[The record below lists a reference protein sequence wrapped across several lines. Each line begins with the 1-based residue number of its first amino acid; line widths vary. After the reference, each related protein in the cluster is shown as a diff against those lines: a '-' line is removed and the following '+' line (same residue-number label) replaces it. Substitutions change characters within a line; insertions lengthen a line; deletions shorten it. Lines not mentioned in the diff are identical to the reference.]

1 MTKGKKPGKKT
12 GDDKVV
18 KIQDKQREKENQ
30 KVQESFNGTITKIK
44 IKKDI
49 PEISYKFE
57 GQSSKKEMKIK
68 GIEKPED
75 EFLAAMQSLKDFFVE
90 ITELEEHRE
99 DITIFCVSFSKNGVV
114 VSGQYELKKNDL
126 NVPLPI
132 NSPHIPFKSNGGYEV
147 PEDVKEQFKELS
159 ACVVR
164 YIERETTD
172 RQTKLPLAE
181 VK

>member
-1 MTKGKKPGKKT
+1 MAKNKKT
-12 GDDKVV
+12 GGKSGSDKVV
-18 KIQDKQREKENQ
+18 QIKDKQKSKENE
-30 KVQESFNGTITKIK
+30 KTQESFSGTITKIK

-75 EFLAAMQSLKDFFVE
+75 EFLAALQSLKDFFVD
-90 ITELEEHRE
+90 ITEIEEHR
-99 DITIFCVSFSKNGVV
+99 DDVKITCVSFSKTGVV
-114 VSGQYELKKNDL
+114 LTGQYELKKNGL

-132 NSPHIPFKSNGGYEV
+132 NSPHVVFKSNSGYEI

-159 ACVVR
+159 ACVIR

-172 RQTKLPLAE
+172 RQQKLALAE